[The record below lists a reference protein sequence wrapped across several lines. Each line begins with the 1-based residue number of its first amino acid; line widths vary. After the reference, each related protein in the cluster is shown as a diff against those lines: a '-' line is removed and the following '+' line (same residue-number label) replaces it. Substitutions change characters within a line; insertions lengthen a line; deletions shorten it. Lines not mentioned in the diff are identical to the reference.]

1 MKTRTS
7 SDSQRL
13 YDLLLT
19 ARTADK
25 VTLYFRDGRVLS
37 GALVF
42 NPLKGTGRVINID
55 HETSVDFRLDQLRD
69 VRC

>member
-1 MKTRTS
+1 MKIKATA
-7 SDSQRL
+7 DPERL

-42 NPLKGTGRVINID
+42 NPLKGTGRLINVD
-55 HETSVDFRLDQLRD
+55 RETSIDFTLDKLRD
-69 VRC
+69 VRL

>member
-1 MKTRTS
+1 MKIKATA
-7 SDSQRL
+7 DPERL

-42 NPLKGTGRVINID
+42 NPLKGTGRLINVDRELSID
-55 HETSVDFRLDQLRD
+55 FTLDKLRD
-69 VRC
+69 VRL

>member
-1 MKTRTS
+1 MKIKATA
-7 SDSQRL
+7 DPERL

-42 NPLKGTGRVINID
+42 NPLKGTGRLINVDREMSID
-55 HETSVDFRLDQLRD
+55 FTVDKLRD
-69 VRC
+69 VRV

>member
-7 SDSQRL
+7 SDSQRI

-69 VRC
+69 VRF

>member
-42 NPLKGTGRVINID
+42 NPLKGTGRLINVDREMSID
-55 HETSVDFRLDQLRD
+55 FTLDKLRD
-69 VRC
+69 VRL